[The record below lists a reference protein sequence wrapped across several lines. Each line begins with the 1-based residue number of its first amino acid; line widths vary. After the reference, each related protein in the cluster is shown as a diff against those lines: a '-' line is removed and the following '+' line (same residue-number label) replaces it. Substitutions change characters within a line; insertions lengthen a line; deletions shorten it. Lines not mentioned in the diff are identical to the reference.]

1 MSSTMQKQKNTPLK
15 LKESLLSKQNL
26 STINK
31 DTFDDFDKLDKFD
44 KKPVKKIKADKAIK
58 AIKKIKPDEV
68 EEVEEVEEA
77 NKADEIKTK
86 KCRKCEKTFDITNFS
101 VHKQTADGYDN
112 RCKDCVKEM
121 KRKIREKINEQ
132 KVNEDIT
139 PRNYLQN
146 ATEYLDEFEPDLNS
160 IEWQGGKL
168 KGTIFKRK
176 DDEKYTITLNRKTKI
191 ALTMDEG
198 KKELIKMNKK
208 ENTIKNMYKIITY
221 KNKKY
226 VIMQLSNDYVGLFN
240 YEKLDLL
247 KKINLSVTKSSEF
260 SNANAK
266 YYCMA
271 SLDSRNAKIHNIIT
285 NFDMCDHINRYP
297 LDNRV
302 ENISTTTYS
311 DNNKNKSSISYK
323 KIEYIDN
330 KYIAKIKYLDKK
342 EQQITYK
349 EDKKIFDTNEEALEW
364 INKRSNEINN
374 IRVNIIELDD
384 NFIELKKDYETIMT
398 KYADNFKWCDSDD
411 TKKQESKDKNDRDD
425 TDETE
430 EDKVKWMPKEDK
442 YKQFKDIDKDFT
454 IKKYNINLKLNNIQ
468 HLTFENTEYKF
479 CSKCHNWNDITH
491 YKISSNNVDKL
502 NKYCNTCDKEY
513 NNNRE
518 STNKWRENNKE
529 KVAEYDKKYREENR
543 EKILLKSRKSD
554 EDKEKG
560 KKERQ
565 KIYYDEFVNKCNEH
579 GGSMISSVDE
589 YESAHTKLVVK
600 CSKDHEFEI
609 SWNNCKN
616 NKWCKKCYL
625 EK

>member
-1 MSSTMQKQKNTPLK
+1 MQKQKNTPIK
-15 LKESLLSKQNL
+15 LKQSLLSKQNL

-31 DTFDDFDKLDKFD
+31 DTFDDFDKTFDKLDKLDEFD
-44 KKPVKKIKADKAIK
+44 EKPIKKIKDKTDKVVK

-68 EEVEEVEEA
+68 E
-77 NKADEIKTK
+77 KADEIKTK

-121 KRKIREKINEQ
+121 KKKIREKINEQ

-146 ATEYLDEFEPDLNS
+146 ATEYLDEFDTDLNS
-160 IEWQGGKL
+160 TEWQGGKL

-176 DDEKYTITLNRKTKI
+176 DDDKYTTTLNRKTKI
-191 ALTMDEG
+191 SLTMDEA

-208 ENTIKNMYKIITY
+208 EDTIKNMYKIITH
-221 KNKKY
+221 KDKKY
-226 VIMQLSNDYVGLFN
+226 IIMQLSNDYVGLFN

-247 KKINLSVTKSSEF
+247 RKLNMLVSKSSVKQ
-260 SNANAK
+260 NANSK
-266 YYCMA
+266 YYCLA
-271 SLDSRNAKIHNIIT
+271 TLNNRNGLIHNIIT
-285 NFDMCDHINRYP
+285 DYDMCDHINRYP
-297 LDNRV
+297 LDNRLT
-302 ENISTTTYS
+302 NLSTTTYS
-311 DNNKNKSSISYK
+311 DNNRNKSCISYK
-323 KIEYIDN
+323 KIHNIDK
-330 KYIAKIKYLDKK
+330 KYYAKIKYLDK
-342 EQQITYK
+342 EQQQFTYVYNEK
-349 EDKKIFDTNEEALEW
+349 TFDTNEEAKEW
-364 INKRSNEINN
+364 IDRRCEEINN
-374 IRVNIIELDD
+374 IHIDVIELDPD
-384 NFIELKKDYETIMT
+384 FINLKKDYETIMT

-411 TKKQESKDKNDRDD
+411 TKIELKQNNNDEKTDD
-425 TDETE
+425 TDDTE

-454 IKKYNINLKLNNIQ
+454 INKYNINLKSNTIQ
-468 HLTFENTEYKF
+468 HLTFENIEYKF

-543 EKILLKSRKSD
+543 ENILLKSRKSE
-554 EDKEKG
+554 EDKEKV
-560 KKERQ
+560 KTERQ
-565 KIYYDEFVNKCNEH
+565 QKYYDEFVNKCNEH
-579 GGSMISSVDE
+579 SGEMLSPKED
-589 YESAHTKLVVK
+589 YETAHTKLRVK
-600 CSKDHEFEI
+600 CSKNHEFEI
-609 SWNNCKN
+609 SWNNCKK